1 MVSENQQA
9 QLPILQV
16 DMAAVA
22 YDQSIIVKGVSFELL
37 DGEIG
42 CILGPSGC
50 GKSTLLRSIAGF
62 EPLVSGSISMAGKLI
77 SSASQTIAP
86 EDRKIGLVFQDL
98 ALFPHLTVAE
108 NISFGLNKW
117 NKTDQTNR
125 VSQLLDLVGMQ
136 DMENRYP
143 DSLSGGQQQRIA
155 IARAIAPKPKIILLD
170 EPFSGLDAAMR
181 EELIPDVH
189 NILKH
194 EQISAILVTH
204 DQLEAFAIADKMGV
218 MSEGGILQF
227 DKPFNVYHEPKNR
240 FIANFIG
247 KGKFIPATVIDHRTI
262 TCELGTF
269 TNDEQHAYQPNQSVE
284 LLLRPDDVIHN
295 DDSSTLATIIT
306 KQFQGSHFLYLLELE
321 QGARVYCYASSH
333 HNHSIGEKIGID
345 LELDHLVLFDSE

>member
-16 DMAAVA
+16 DMAEVA

-50 GKSTLLRSIAGF
+50 GKSTLLRTIAGF
-62 EPLVSGSISMAGKLI
+62 EPLVNGSISMAGKLI
-77 SSASQTIAP
+77 SSASLTIAP

-108 NISFGLNKW
+108 NISFGINKW
-117 NKTDQTNR
+117 SKTDQMNR
-125 VSQLLDLVGMQ
+125 ISQLLDLVGMKG
-136 DMENRYP
+136 MENRYP

-170 EPFSGLDAAMR
+170 EPFSGLDASMR
-181 EELIPDVH
+181 EELIPDVRS
-189 NILKH
+189 ILKH

-204 DQLEAFAIADKMGV
+204 DQLEAFAVADKMGV
-218 MSEGGILQF
+218 MSEGRILQF
-227 DKPFNVYHEPKNR
+227 GKPFNIYHEPKSR

-247 KGKFIPATVIDHRTI
+247 KGKFIPATVIDEKTVD
-262 TCELGTF
+262 CELGILKTDKSHQL
-269 TNDEQHAYQPNQSVE
+269 NKNQVVDM
-284 LLLRPDDVIHN
+284 LIRPDDVIHN
-295 DDSSTLATIIT
+295 DDSTTLAKIIN
-306 KQFQGSHFLYLLELE
+306 KQFQGSHFLYLLELDR
-321 QGARVYCYASSH
+321 GSTVYCYASSH
-333 HNHSIGEKIGID
+333 HNHSVGEKIGIN
-345 LELDHLVLFDSE
+345 LEMEHLVLF